1 MVESGRGRV
10 ECCRVRL
17 SRGGVWL
24 SEVESG

>member
-1 MVESGRGRV
+1 MVESGLGRV

-24 SEVESG
+24 SDVESG